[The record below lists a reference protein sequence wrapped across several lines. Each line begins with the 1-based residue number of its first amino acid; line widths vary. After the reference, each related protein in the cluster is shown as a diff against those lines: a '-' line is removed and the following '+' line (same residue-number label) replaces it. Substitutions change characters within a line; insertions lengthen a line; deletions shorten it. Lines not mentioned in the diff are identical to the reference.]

1 MNVSKW
7 LKAGAAVVV
16 LGIVASGCRTM
27 PVTSSVDTPFQK
39 MQEQAA
45 QITDQGGL
53 AAVGVGTSSSIQLAL
68 EKAKTRGR
76 AELAQIVETKVE
88 TMRKSFTEE
97 VGESKIQDYDAMFT
111 AVSKVVASQVLRGTV
126 ARDMRYDMQGGK
138 ITAWALMVQNPK
150 LLADVFEAQLNAQ
163 KALLTRFR
171 ASTAFQELE
180 KEVKAFEA
188 YKKEQGLLR

>member
-1 MNVSKW
+1 MNTSKW
-7 LKAGAAVVV
+7 LKAGAAFVV
-16 LGIVASGCRTM
+16 LSLVGSGCRTM
-27 PVTSSVDTPFQK
+27 PSTSSVDTPFQK

-45 QITDQGGL
+45 KITEQGGL
-53 AAVGVGTSSSIQLAL
+53 AAVGVGMSSSIQLAL

-76 AELAQIVETKVE
+76 AELAQIVEAKVE

-97 VGESKIQDYDAMFT
+97 VGESKVTDYDAMFT
-111 AVSKVVASQVLRGTV
+111 SVSKVVASQVLRGTV
-126 ARDMRYDMQGGK
+126 ARDLRYDMQGGK

-150 LLADVFEAQLNAQ
+150 VLADVFEAQLNAQ
-163 KALLTRFR
+163 KSLLTRFR
-171 ASTAFQELE
+171 SSKAFQDLD

>member
-16 LGIVASGCRTM
+16 LGVVASGCRTM

-39 MQEQAA
+39 MQEQAS

-138 ITAWALMVQNPK
+138 ITAWALMIQNPK

-171 ASTAFQELE
+171 ASNAFQELE